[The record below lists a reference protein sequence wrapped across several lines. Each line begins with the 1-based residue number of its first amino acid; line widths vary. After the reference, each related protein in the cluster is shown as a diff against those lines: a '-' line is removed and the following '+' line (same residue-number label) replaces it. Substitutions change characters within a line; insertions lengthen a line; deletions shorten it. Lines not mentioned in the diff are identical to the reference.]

1 MLIEFIPRLSLVQG
15 IGRPLRLYGQIF
27 ASTSHGSV
35 ELPRVLKG
43 SVALNSAPRYATK
56 RAFSC
61 SGAGNGVAF
70 FAAEERGKAKCGRL
84 SRGVTLVTD
93 FAAISSNRS
102 ANPASAL
109 RDCRTAFIGVGVTSA
124 LVNILYL
131 TGSFFMLEVYD
142 RVLPSRSIPSLIAL
156 CLLALLLYGFQGI
169 FELIRNRMLVRI
181 AGALD
186 ESLSGRIY
194 RALVKAPLNL
204 KTRGDSLQGLRDFD
218 QVRSYLSGTGPSALF
233 DLPGLPFYVVIC
245 FLFHPIIEMVAVG
258 GGLILTFLN
267 SRQTCRLP
275 ASGCRAVR
283 RNRCREH
290 RSL

>member
-1 MLIEFIPRLSLVQG
+1 M
-15 IGRPLRLYGQIF
+15 
-27 ASTSHGSV
+27 
-35 ELPRVLKG
+35 
-43 SVALNSAPRYATK
+43 
-56 RAFSC
+56 
-61 SGAGNGVAF
+61 
-70 FAAEERGKAKCGRL
+70 
-84 SRGVTLVTD
+84 TD